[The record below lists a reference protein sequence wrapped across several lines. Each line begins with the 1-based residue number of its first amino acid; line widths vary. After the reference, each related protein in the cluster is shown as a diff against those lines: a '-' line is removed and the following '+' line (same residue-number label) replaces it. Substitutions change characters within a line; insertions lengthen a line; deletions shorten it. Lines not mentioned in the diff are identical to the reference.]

1 MASVFSTMVLKRQ
14 TSGWSV
20 FFFAALISGFDLQRN
35 DSSVQPESNSELSS
49 DVQTYHPVLQPTETP
64 PTPETY
70 TVKDSDGRTC
80 IRATMGAEY
89 IITEKKTS
97 WYFNLEPSV
106 VRIVGSCGKEEA
118 RLSLT
123 LPDSS
128 ASLQFTFRTEGQNF
142 YVSELTAHL
151 FLQPPC
157 YGCPKRNYSGSMTHK
172 ELFKTA
178 NNQSFRCQSDYLL
191 MVSSELRIK
200 LVPLQMQAFSI
211 PSGQYGKENECWAD
225 FNKRSIPIIAGSVV
239 VGIILC
245 IVLIFLFIRDQHSGY
260 ERL

>member
-1 MASVFSTMVLKRQ
+1 
-14 TSGWSV
+14 
-20 FFFAALISGFDLQRN
+20 
-35 DSSVQPESNSELSS
+35 
-49 DVQTYHPVLQPTETP
+49 
-64 PTPETY
+64 
-70 TVKDSDGRTC
+70 SDGRTC

-128 ASLQFTFRTEGQNF
+128 ASLQFTFRTF
-142 YVSELTAHL
+142 LSYFFSLTE
-151 FLQPPC
+151 
-157 YGCPKRNYSGSMTHK
+157 RNYSGSMTHK